1 MLFPK
6 RNDSVFQLSLTELA
20 FTLVFLLLLLSGIK
34 LMVSDRDKNEAEKK
48 VEKIQARINKCDA
61 ENAKKNS
68 CDEIN
73 QILKQ
78 QGNINP
84 DELISAMQRADKME
98 KENQDIKKKIEDLDA
113 QLTTMQ
119 AIKDVINKS
128 DNTSSDINKYLQ
140 SAAKFKAAYEKF
152 SGEVVREGDEGNKA
166 KSLAMNSDSGDKLI
180 KSEKNLAY
188 CNGNLTYCTEKFIKS
203 GYGLPPCWTDKAGK
217 QIHYLFEVEI
227 RTDGLRVTKA
237 WPQERDEDAAQL
249 PNIGLLTPAHAQSLA
264 TFKENARGIFLES
277 KQSTPIHPE
286 CRHYVIMKRSADLT
300 DINGFNRLRLGV
312 EDYFYKLD
320 KTQSH

>member
-34 LMVSDRDKNEAEKK
+34 LVVSDRDKREAEKK
-48 VEKIQARINKCDA
+48 VDKIQAQIDKCNT
-61 ENAKKNS
+61 ENSKKNA
-68 CDEIN
+68 CDKID
-73 QILKQ
+73 QILNR
-78 QGNINP
+78 QGIVNP
-84 DELISAMQRADKME
+84 NELISAMQRTEE
-98 KENQDIKKKIEDLDA
+98 KERENHEFKKKIEDLDA
-113 QLTTMQ
+113 QLTAMQ

-128 DNTSSDINKYLQ
+128 SNVNSDVSKYLQ

-152 SGEVVREGDEGNKA
+152 SGEEVNEGDEGKI
-166 KSLAMNSDSGDKLI
+166 AMNLARNQTDGNKLI
-180 KSEKNLAY
+180 KSEKDLSN
-188 CNGNLTYCTEKFIKS
+188 CNGKLTYCTEKFIKS
-203 GYGLPPCWTDKAGK
+203 GFGLPPCWTDKAGK

-227 RTDGLRVTKA
+227 RTDGLMVTKA
-237 WPQERDEDAAQL
+237 WPSEREDDALQL
-249 PNIGLLTPAHAQSLA
+249 PNIGSLTPDHLQSLA

-277 KQSTPIHPE
+277 KQSTPAHPE
-286 CRHYVIMKRSADLT
+286 CRHYVIMKKSAELT

-320 KTQSH
+320 KTQQH